1 MNENNWNGEQPWNQ
15 SSYQTGSTQP
25 PKKRGGAVAVLLAA
39 VIFLSGISSAL
50 GLLNIKLINQL
61 QENEE
66 DYHPVRFYQADTIME
81 NGITD
86 EGSPVA
92 GLGIEGETVP
102 VAYQRYYRLPA
113 GVSVTKITPGG
124 AAEKAGLAV
133 GDILLSIGG
142 ERITSSDELSA
153 ALYSYKAGDTVQ
165 LVIYRGHRQINV
177 TLTLGQAGA

>member
-1 MNENNWNGEQPWNQ
+1 MKENNWNGDQPWNQ

-25 PKKRGGAVAVLLAA
+25 PKKRGGLVAVLLAA

-50 GLLNIKLINQL
+50 GVLNIKLINQL

-113 GVSVTKITPGG
+113 GVSITKVLPGG
-124 AAEKAGLAV
+124 AAEKAGLVV
-133 GDILLSIGG
+133 GDILLSIGDV
-142 ERITSSDELSA
+142 RITSTDELSA
-153 ALYSYKAGDTVQ
+153 ALYSHKAGDTLQ
-165 LVIYRGHRQINV
+165 LVVYRGHRQINV
-177 TLTLGQAGA
+177 SLTLGQAGA